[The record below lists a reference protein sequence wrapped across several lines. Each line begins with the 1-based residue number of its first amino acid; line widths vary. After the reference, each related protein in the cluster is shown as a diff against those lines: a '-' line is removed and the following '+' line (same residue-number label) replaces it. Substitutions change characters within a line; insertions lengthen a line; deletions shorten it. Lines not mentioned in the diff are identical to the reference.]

1 MPPPETVEAA
11 STKLSEL
18 EIAKVIVG
26 LPKEIKDNE
35 YRVGLVPAGVR
46 ALTDTGHKVVVERDA
61 GAGSGFEDALYERA
75 GATMLGTADEVWQ
88 QAEMIVKVKEPIQ
101 PEYGRMREGQLLFT
115 YLHLAP
121 AGELTKQLLERK
133 VTGIAYETITDKR
146 GTLPLL
152 TPMSE
157 VAGRMSIQ
165 VGAQYLEKMGGGRGV
180 LLGGVPGVPAAR
192 VVIIGGGVVGT
203 NAAKIAVGMGAHVT
217 IIDSNL
223 DRLRELDDIFLSK
236 ISTLASSAYAI
247 QGAISE
253 ADLIVGAVLV
263 PGAAAPKLIT
273 REMLKKVPNGAVIVD
288 VAVDQGG
295 CIETTH
301 ATTHSDPTYYVEGVL
316 HYCVANMPGAVPRA
330 STFALTNATLP
341 YALKLASKGFL
352 AAVQSDPGLKEGV
365 NTYAGKLTY
374 EAVAQ
379 AQGLEYTPL
388 DTVLGGGSSSSAT
401 SSASPKR

>member
-1 MPPPETVEAA
+1 PIPGTHFRDWRT
-11 STKLSEL
+11 STL
-18 EIAKVIVG
+18 IVG

-46 ALTDTGHKVVVERDA
+46 ALTDAGHTTIVERSA
-61 GAGSGFEDALYERA
+61 GEGSGFEDELYERA
-75 GATMLGTADEVWQ
+75 GATILDTADEVWQ
-88 QAEMIVKVKEPIQ
+88 QAEMIVKVKEPIR
-101 PEYGRMREGQLLFT
+101 PEYERMREGQLLFT

-121 AGELTKQLLERK
+121 DTELTKQLVERK
-133 VTGIAYETITDKR
+133 VTGVAYETITDRR

-165 VGAQYLEKMGGGRGV
+165 VGAQYLEKMNGGRGV
-180 LLGGVPGVPAAR
+180 LLGGVPGVPSGR

-217 IIDSNL
+217 IIDNNL
-223 DRLRELDDIFLSK
+223 DRLRELDDIFLST
-236 ISTLASSAYAI
+236 ITTLASSAYAI
-247 QGAISE
+247 HDAVSK

-263 PGAAAPKLIT
+263 PGAAAPKLVT
-273 REMLKKVPNGAVIVD
+273 RGMLKDVTNGSVIVD

-301 ATTHSDPTYYVEGVL
+301 PTTHSDPTYYVDGVL
-316 HYCVANMPGAVPRA
+316 HYCVANMPGAVPRT

-341 YALKLASKGFL
+341 YVLKLANRGFL
-352 AAVQSDPGLKEGV
+352 DAIARDPGLKEGV

-374 EAVAQ
+374 EAVAS
-379 AQGLEYTPL
+379 AQGLEYTPIDGML
-388 DTVLGGGSSSSAT
+388 SGST
-401 SSASPKR
+401 STASGAS

>member
-1 MPPPETVEAA
+1 M
-11 STKLSEL
+11 
-18 EIAKVIVG
+18 IVG

-35 YRVGLVPAGVR
+35 YRVGLTPAGVR
-46 ALTDTGHKVVVERDA
+46 ALTDAGHTVVVEISA
-61 GAGSGFEDALYERA
+61 GAGSGFEDSLYERA
-75 GATMLGTADEVWQ
+75 GATLLETADQVWQ
-88 QAEMIVKVKEPIQ
+88 QGEMIVKVKEPIA
-101 PEYGRMREGQLLFT
+101 PEYPRMREGQLLFT

-121 AGELTKQLLERK
+121 DHELTKQLLERK
-133 VTGIAYETITDKR
+133 VTGIAYETITDRK

-157 VAGRMSIQ
+157 VAGRMAIQ
-165 VGAQYLEKMGGGRGV
+165 VGAHYLEKMSGGRGI

-217 IIDSNL
+217 IIDNNL

-236 ISTLASSAYAI
+236 ISTLASSAYMI
-247 QGAISE
+247 HDAISE

-263 PGAAAPKLIT
+263 PGAAAPRLVTKG
-273 REMLKKVPNGAVIVD
+273 MLKDVPNGAVIVD

-301 ATTHSDPTYYVEGVL
+301 PTTHSNPTYYVEGVL
-316 HYCVANMPGAVPRA
+316 HYCVANMPGAVPRT

-341 YALKLASKGFL
+341 YALKLANRGFIE
-352 AAVQSDPGLKEGV
+352 AIKSDPGLKEGV
-365 NTYAGKLTY
+365 NTYAGRLTY
-374 EAVAQ
+374 EAVAT
-379 AQGLEYTPL
+379 AQEREYTSL
-388 DTVLGGGSSSSAT
+388 DEMLGGVTTASA
-401 SSASPKR
+401 

>member
-1 MPPPETVEAA
+1 M
-11 STKLSEL
+11 
-18 EIAKVIVG
+18 IIG

-35 YRVGLVPAGVR
+35 YRVGLTPAGVR
-46 ALTDTGHKVVVERDA
+46 AFTDAGHKVVVETGA
-61 GAGSGFEDALYERA
+61 GDGSGFEDALYKRA
-75 GATMLGTADEVWQ
+75 GGTILESADDVWQ
-88 QAEMIVKVKEPIQ
+88 QGEMIVKVKEPIE
-101 PEYGRMREGQLLFT
+101 PEYPRMREGQLLFT

-121 AGELTKQLLERK
+121 DTVLTRQLVDCK
-133 VTGIAYETITDKR
+133 VTGIAYETITDRR
-146 GTLPLL
+146 GGLPLL

-157 VAGRMSIQ
+157 VTGRMAIQ
-165 VGAQYLEKMGGGRGV
+165 VGSHYLEKMSGGRGI

-236 ISTLASSAYAI
+236 IATLASSAYMIHDAVS
-247 QGAISE
+247 Q

-263 PGAAAPKLIT
+263 PGAAAPKLVT
-273 REMLKKVPNGAVIVD
+273 RGMLKDVPNGAVIVD

-301 ATTHSDPTYYVEGVL
+301 PTTHSHPTFYVEGVL
-316 HYCVANMPGAVPRA
+316 HYCVANMPGAVPRT

-341 YALKLASKGFL
+341 YALKLANLGFVD
-352 AAVQSDPGLKEGV
+352 AVARDAGLKAGV
-365 NTYAGKLTY
+365 NTYAGHLTY

-379 AQGLEYTPL
+379 AQEIEYTPIDQML
-388 DTVLGGGSSSSAT
+388 QN
-401 SSASPKR
+401 RER